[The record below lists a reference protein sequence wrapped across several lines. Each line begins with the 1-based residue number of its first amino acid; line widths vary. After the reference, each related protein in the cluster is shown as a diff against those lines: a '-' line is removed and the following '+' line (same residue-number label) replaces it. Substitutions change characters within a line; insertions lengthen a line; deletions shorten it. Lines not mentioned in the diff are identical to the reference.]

1 MLTVIG
7 NSFSIA
13 DKEQLYLVLASI
25 KNQSLESK
33 QLNVQEELLLPME
46 AYTAYK
52 INYGQSIQFDP
63 NANFA
68 ENFCKYQ
75 ISASFAHSISFETND
90 LLTFLVVSKSYTCHS
105 LAYSVVYPSWW
116 LTSGPDLLWHIHLW
130 WDWEGCE
137 GDNWVHRKWVR
148 IEIICWWRFTFAMR
162 RILQ

>member
-52 INYGQSIQFDP
+52 KDYGKNLQFDP
-63 NANFA
+63 FA
-68 ENFCKYQ
+68 QNFCKY
-75 ISASFAHSISFETND
+75 
-90 LLTFLVVSKSYTCHS
+90 
-105 LAYSVVYPSWW
+105 
-116 LTSGPDLLWHIHLW
+116 
-130 WDWEGCE
+130 
-137 GDNWVHRKWVR
+137 
-148 IEIICWWRFTFAMR
+148 EICS
-162 RILQ
+162 